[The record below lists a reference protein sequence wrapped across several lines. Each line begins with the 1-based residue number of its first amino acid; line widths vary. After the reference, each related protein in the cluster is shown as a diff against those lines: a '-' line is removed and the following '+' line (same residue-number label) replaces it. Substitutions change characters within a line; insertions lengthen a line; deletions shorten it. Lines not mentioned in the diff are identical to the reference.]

1 MSASQIN
8 PLEAKSSRRFFL
20 RVTAMAGGGI
30 MLGFASRPQARAQGP
45 GPQAPLSP
53 NSFIKVAPDG
63 VVTIIGKNP
72 EIGQGIRTALPML
85 IAEELDVD
93 WKDVRVQQADLDQ
106 TKYGPQNAGGSTAIP
121 TNYMPM
127 RQVGAAG
134 RQLFVAAAAQTWGVS
149 EDQLTTESGKVWHK
163 ATNRSIGYGELTARA
178 ATITPPD
185 LASVKLKDPK
195 DFKIVGH
202 FTRSVDNANL
212 LIGKPMFSIDFT
224 VPNMLWAQFEKC
236 PVYMGKAVSAN
247 LDEVKAMPGIK
258 HAFIVE
264 GTTELTGL
272 HSGVAIV
279 GDSWWQVRAARQKL
293 KVVWNEGPAASQSS
307 TAFAAKAAE
316 LSKLEPPVTI
326 RKDGD
331 PDTAFKSA
339 ATVIEAAY
347 SYPFISHAPLEP
359 QNCIA
364 SYKDGKFEIWSPSQ
378 TPEQGRQAV
387 ARVMGVQPGDI
398 TVHMTKVGGGFG
410 RRLTN
415 DYMLEAAAIAKVVPQ
430 PVKLLWTREDDFQH
444 DHYRPGGFH
453 FFKGGVAGAGNMVAW
468 RDHFVSYGEVT
479 TGRPAFANSADIPA
493 NEFPGTFVPNFGFH
507 ASLMPLGVPTYAM
520 RAPRSNAFSFVFQSF
535 TDELAYAAK
544 KDPLQFRLDVLNMP
558 RVAAAANAA
567 AGGRGPAADL
577 DATRMKGV
585 LEAVRDRSGWGKAK
599 LPAGRGMGVAFQ
611 FSHRGYFAHV
621 VDLSVDANNKVKV
634 HKVWVVGDI
643 GSQIVN
649 PSSAINQGQ
658 GAVIEG
664 LTHAMYAEI
673 PIENGRSTKSNFNQY
688 PMVRMNQAPPEI
700 DVFFLPTNNPTTG
713 LGEPAL
719 PPVPTA
725 ICNAIFAAC
734 GKRIRSLPLA
744 KQGFS
749 WA

>member
-1 MSASQIN
+1 MKA
-8 PLEAKSSRRFFL
+8 LEITTSRRSFL
-20 RVTAMAGGGI
+20 RITALAGGGI
-30 MLGFASRPQARAQGP
+30 ALGLSATRQVRAQGRG
-45 GPQAPLSP
+45 GPQVPLNP
-53 NSFIKVAPDG
+53 NNFITITPDG
-63 VVTIIGKNP
+63 IVTIVGKNP

-85 IAEELDVD
+85 IADELDVD
-93 WKDVRVQQADLDQ
+93 WKDVRVVQGDLDPV
-106 TKYGPQNAGGSTAIP
+106 KYGGQNAGGSTAIP

-127 RQVGAAG
+127 RRVGAAG
-134 RQLFVAAAAQTWGVS
+134 RALFVTAAAQTWNVPES
-149 EDQLTTESGKVWHK
+149 ELTTSSGKVWHK
-163 ATNRSIGYGELTARA
+163 SSTRSIGYGPLAAKA
-178 ATITPPD
+178 ATLPPPD
-185 LASVKLKDPK
+185 LNTVPLKDPK

-202 FTRSVDNANL
+202 FTKSVDNAGL
-212 LIGKPMFSIDFT
+212 MVGKPMFSIDFT

-247 LDEVKAMPGIK
+247 LDEIKAMPGIR

-264 GTTELTGL
+264 GTMDLVGL

-279 GDSWWQVRAARQKL
+279 GDSWYQVRNARKSL
-293 KVVWNEGPAASQSS
+293 KVVWNEGATATQSS
-307 TAFAAKAAE
+307 AAFAARAVE
-316 LSKLEPPVTI
+316 LSKLDPQAVI

-331 PDTAFKSA
+331 ADAMLKSA
-339 ATVIEAAY
+339 AKTIEGDY

-378 TPEQGRQAV
+378 TPAQGRASV
-387 ARVMGVQPGDI
+387 AQVMGVQASDI

-415 DYMLEAAAIAKVVPQ
+415 DYMLEAAAIAKVVGQ
-430 PVKLLWTREDDFQH
+430 PVKVLWTREDDMQH

-453 FFKGGVAGAGNMVAW
+453 FFKGGLDAQGNLIAW
-468 RDHFVSYGEVT
+468 RDHYVTYGEVQN
-479 TGRPAFANSADIPA
+479 GRANFANSCAIDGQQ
-493 NEFPGTFVPNFGFH
+493 FPGTFVPNFGFH
-507 ASLMPLGVPTYAM
+507 TSLMPTGIPTYAM
-520 RAPRSNAFSFVFQSF
+520 RAPGSNAFSFVFQSF
-535 TDELAYAAK
+535 TDELAHAAG
-544 KDPLQFRLDVLNMP
+544 KDPIQFRLDVLKMP
-558 RVAAAANAA
+558 RVVAAAA
-567 AGGRGPAADL
+567 AGGRGGPPNVGLNAE
-577 DATRMKGV
+577 RMIGV
-585 LEAVRDRSGWGKAK
+585 LETVRDRSGWANRSK
-599 LPAGRGMGVAFQ
+599 LPKGRGMGVAFQ
-611 FSHRGYFAHV
+611 FSHAGYFAHV
-621 VDLSVDANNKVKV
+621 VDLSVDAASKVKV

-673 PIENGRSTKSNFNQY
+673 SFENGRSTKSNFNQY
-688 PMVRMNQAPPEI
+688 PMVRMNQSQIDI
-700 DVFFLPTNNPTTG
+700 DVFFRATDNPPTG

-719 PPVPTA
+719 PPVPPA
-725 ICNAIFAAC
+725 ICNAIFAAS

-744 KQGFS
+744 NHGFS

>member
-1 MSASQIN
+1 MKA
-8 PLEAKSSRRFFL
+8 LEIQTSRRSFL
-20 RVTAMAGGGI
+20 RITALAGGGI
-30 MLGFASRPQARAQGP
+30 ALGISTSRQIRGQGR
-45 GPQAPLSP
+45 GPAAPLLP
-53 NSFIKVAPDG
+53 NSFITIAPDG
-63 VVTIIGKNP
+63 AVTIIGKNP

-93 WKDVRVQQADLDQ
+93 WKDVRVVQGDLDPV
-106 TKYGPQNAGGSTAIP
+106 KYGGQNAGGSTAIP

-134 RQLFVAAAAQTWGVS
+134 RALFVTAAAQTWNVP
-149 EDQLTTESGKVWHK
+149 EAELTTASGKVLHK
-163 ATNRSIGYGELTARA
+163 ASNRSIGYGQLTAKV
-178 ATITPPD
+178 ATLTPPE

-202 FTRSVDNANL
+202 FTKSVDNPGVL
-212 LIGKPMFSIDFT
+212 TGKSMFSIDFT

-236 PVYMGKAVSAN
+236 PVYRGKAVSAN
-247 LDEVKAMPGIK
+247 LDEIKAMPGIK

-264 GTTELTGL
+264 GTMDLVGL

-279 GDSWWQVRAARQKL
+279 GDSWWQVRNARKSL
-293 KVVWNEGPAASQSS
+293 KVVWDEGATASQSS
-307 TAFAAKAAE
+307 TGYATKAVELAKAD
-316 LSKLEPPVTI
+316 PVFTI

-331 PDTAFKSA
+331 AEGVLKTAAK
-339 ATVIEAAY
+339 VIEADYA
-347 SYPFISHAPLEP
+347 YPFISHAPLEP

-378 TPEQGRQAV
+378 TPAAGRASV
-387 ARVMGVQPGDI
+387 AQVMGVQASDI

-415 DYMLEAAAIAKVVPQ
+415 DYMLEAAAIAKVVGQ
-430 PVKLLWTREDDFQH
+430 PVKLLWTREDDMQH

-453 FFKGGVAGAGNMVAW
+453 FFRGGLDASGNLIAW
-468 RDHFVSYGEVT
+468 RDHYVTYGEGQT
-479 TGRPAFANSADIPA
+479 FANSCAIDGQQ
-493 NEFPGTFVPNFGFH
+493 FPGTFVPNFGFH
-507 ASLMPLGVPTYAM
+507 ASLMPTGIPTYAM
-520 RAPRSNAFSFVFQSF
+520 RAPGSNAFSFVFQSF

-544 KDPLQFRLDVLNMP
+544 KDPIQFRLDILNMP
-558 RVAAAANAA
+558 RIVAAAPA
-567 AGGRGPAADL
+567 AGGRGPGVGL
-577 DATRMKGV
+577 DANRMKGV
-585 LEAVRDRSGWGKAK
+585 LETVRDRSGWGKTK

-611 FSHRGYFAHV
+611 FSHAGYFAHV

-643 GSQIVN
+643 GAQIVN

-664 LTHAMYAEI
+664 LTHAMFAEI
-673 PIENGRSTKSNFNQY
+673 PFENGRSTKSNFNQY
-688 PMVRMNQAPPEI
+688 PMVRMNQVPPEI
-700 DVFFLPTNNPTTG
+700 DVYFRSTDNPTTG

-719 PPVPTA
+719 PPVPPA

-734 GKRIRSLPLA
+734 GKRIRSLPLS
-744 KQGFS
+744 KHGFS

>member
-1 MSASQIN
+1 MKTLHTQTT
-8 PLEAKSSRRFFL
+8 RRSFL
-20 RVTAMAGGGI
+20 RISVLAGGGI
-30 MLGFASRPQARAQGP
+30 AFGLSTRRPAIAQGRG
-45 GPQAPLSP
+45 GPPAAPLSP
-53 NSFIKVAPDG
+53 NSFITVAPDG

-93 WKDVRVQQADLDQ
+93 WKDVRVVQGDLDPV
-106 TKYGPQNAGGSTAIP
+106 KYGGQNAGGSTAIP

-127 RQVGAAG
+127 RRVGAAG
-134 RQLFVAAAAQTWGVS
+134 RLLFVTAAAQTWNVPAS
-149 EDQLTTESGKVWHK
+149 ELTTASGKVIHQ
-163 ATNRSIGYGELTARA
+163 ASNRSIGYGELTAKV
-178 ATITPPD
+178 ATLTPPD
-185 LASVKLKDPK
+185 LNTIALKDPK

-202 FTRSVDNANL
+202 FTRSVDNANVL
-212 LIGKPMFSIDFT
+212 TGKPMFSIDFT

-236 PVYMGKAVSAN
+236 PVFRGKAVSAN
-247 LDEVKAMPGIK
+247 LDEIKAQPGIQ

-264 GTTELTGL
+264 GTMDLVGL

-279 GDSWWQVRAARQKL
+279 GDSWYQVRAARQKL
-293 KVVWNEGPAASQSS
+293 KVVWNEGDAATNSS
-307 TAFAAKAAE
+307 TAYAAKAVE
-316 LSKLEPPVTI
+316 LSKQDPTKPI
-326 RKDGD
+326 RNDGD
-331 PDTAFKSA
+331 AEGVFKTAK
-339 ATVIEAAY
+339 VIEAAY

-378 TPEQGRQAV
+378 TPQQGRQAV
-387 ARVMGVQPGDI
+387 ATVMGVSPNDI

-415 DYMLEAAAIAKVVPQ
+415 DYMLEAAAIAKVVGQ
-430 PVKLLWTREDDFQH
+430 PVKVLWTREDDFQH

-453 FFKGGVAGAGNMVAW
+453 FFKGGLDAQGNLVAW
-468 RDHFVSYGEVT
+468 RDHYVTYGEN
-479 TGRPAFANSADIPA
+479 GNFANSCDIPA
-493 NEFPGTFVPNFGFH
+493 TEFPGTFVPNFSFN
-507 ASLMPLGVPTYAM
+507 ASLMPTGIPTYAM

-535 TDELAYAAK
+535 TDELAHAAG
-544 KDPLQFRLDVLNMP
+544 KDPIQFRLDVLNLP
-558 RVAAAANAA
+558 RVVGAPAP
-567 AGGRGPAADL
+567 GGRGPAGVGL
-577 DATRMKGV
+577 DAKRMKGV
-585 LEAVRDRSGWGKAK
+585 LEAVRDRSGWGKTK

-611 FSHRGYFAHV
+611 FSHAGYFAHV
-621 VDLSVDANNKVKV
+621 VDLSVDAQNRVKV

-649 PSSAINQGQ
+649 PSSAQNQGQ

-664 LTHAMYAEI
+664 LTHVMHAEI
-673 PIENGRSTKSNFNQY
+673 PFENGRSTKSNFNQY

-700 DVFFLPTNNPTTG
+700 DVHFVLTENPPTG

-719 PPVPTA
+719 PPVPPA

-734 GKRIRSLPLA
+734 GKRVRSLPLD

>member
-1 MSASQIN
+1 MSTLQSN
-8 PLEAKSSRRFFL
+8 PLQARTSRRSFL
-20 RVTAMAGGGI
+20 RVTAIAGGGI
-30 MLGFASRPQARAQGP
+30 MLGIASRPQARAQGP

-53 NSFIKVAPDG
+53 GSFIKVAPDG

-134 RQLFVAAAAQTWGVS
+134 RQLFVTAAAQTWGVS
-149 EDQLTTESGKVWHK
+149 EAELTTASGKVWHK
-163 ATNRSIGYGELTARA
+163 ASNRSIGYGELTSKA
-178 ATITPPD
+178 ATITPPE

-212 LIGKPMFSIDFT
+212 LVGKPMFSIDFT
-224 VPNMLWAQFEKC
+224 VPNMLWAQYEKC

-247 LDEVKAMPGIK
+247 LDAIKAMSGIK

-264 GTTELTGL
+264 GTTELVGL

-293 KVVWNEGPAASQSS
+293 KVVWNEGPTASQSS
-307 TAFAAKAAE
+307 TAFAAKAVE
-316 LSKLEPPVTI
+316 LSKLDPAVTI

-331 PDTAFKSA
+331 PDAAFSSA
-339 ATVIEAAY
+339 ATVIEGAY

-364 SYKDGKFEIWSPSQ
+364 SFKDGKFEIWSPSQ
-378 TPEQGRQAV
+378 TPEQGRQYV

-398 TVHMTKVGGGFG
+398 SVHMVKVGGGFG

-453 FFKGGVAGAGNMVAW
+453 FFKGGVDASGNMVAW
-468 RDHFVSYGEVT
+468 RDHFVTYGEVT
-479 TGRPAFANSADIPA
+479 NGRAAYANSADIPA

-507 ASLMPLGVPTYAM
+507 ASLMSLGVPTYAM

-535 TDELAYAAK
+535 TDEIAYAAK

-558 RVAAAANAA
+558 RVAAANAA

-577 DATRMKGV
+577 DASRMKGV
-585 LEAVRDRSGWGKAK
+585 LEAVRDRSGWGKTK

-643 GSQIVN
+643 GAQIVN

-673 PIENGRSTKSNFNQY
+673 PIENGRSAKSNFNQY

-700 DVFFLPTNNPTTG
+700 DVFFLATNNPTTG

-719 PPVPTA
+719 PPVPPA

-734 GKRIRSLPLA
+734 GKRIRSLPLS
-744 KQGFS
+744 KHGFS

>member
-1 MSASQIN
+1 MKALQTQT
-8 PLEAKSSRRFFL
+8 SRRSFL
-20 RVTAMAGGGI
+20 RITAIAGGGI
-30 MLGFASRPQARAQGP
+30 AFGLSTSRQVLAQGP
-45 GPQAPLSP
+45 GQGRGGPPAAPLSP
-53 NSFIKVAPDG
+53 NSFITVSPDG

-93 WKDVRVQQADLDQ
+93 WKDVRVVQADLDQ
-106 TKYGPQNAGGSTAIP
+106 VKYGGQNAGGSTAIP

-127 RQVGAAG
+127 RRVGAAG
-134 RQLFVAAAAQTWGVS
+134 RAIFVSAAAQTWNVPES
-149 EDQLTTESGKVWHK
+149 ELTTASGKVLHK
-163 ATNRSIGYGELTARA
+163 ASNRSIGYGQLTAKA
-178 ATITPPD
+178 ATLTPPD
-185 LASVKLKDPK
+185 LATVPLKDPK

-202 FTRSVDNANL
+202 FTKSVDNANVL
-212 LIGKPMFSIDFT
+212 TGKPMFSIDFT

-247 LDEVKAMPGIK
+247 LDEIKAQPGIRQ
-258 HAFIVE
+258 AFIVE
-264 GTTELTGL
+264 GTTDLVGL

-279 GDSWWQVRAARQKL
+279 GDSWYQVRAARKKL
-293 KVVWNEGPAASQSS
+293 KVVWNEGAAATNSS
-307 TAFAAKAAE
+307 TAYAARAVE
-316 LSKLEPPVTI
+316 LSKQDPVVQI

-331 PDTAFKSA
+331 ADAVLKSA
-339 ATVIEAAY
+339 AKVITADY

-378 TPEQGRQAV
+378 TPQAGRMSV
-387 ARVMGVQPGDI
+387 ATVMGVQASDI

-415 DYMLEAAAIAKVVPQ
+415 DYMLEAAAIAKVVGQ

-453 FFKGGVAGAGNMVAW
+453 FFQGGLDASGNLIAW
-468 RDHFVSYGEVT
+468 RDHYVTYGE
-479 TGRPAFANSADIPA
+479 GQRFANACDIPA
-493 NEFPGTFVPNFGFH
+493 TEFPGTFVPNFGFH
-507 ASLMPLGVPTYAM
+507 ATLMPTGIPTFAM

-535 TDELAYAAK
+535 TDELAHAAG
-544 KDPLQFRLDVLNMP
+544 KDPIQFRLDVLNMP
-558 RVAAAANAA
+558 RVVGAAPP
-567 AGGRGPAADL
+567 GGRGPGGVGL

-585 LEAVRDRSGWGKAK
+585 LEKVRERSDWGKVK
-599 LPAGRGMGVAFQ
+599 HPAGRGMGVAFQ
-611 FSHRGYFAHV
+611 FSHAGYFAHV
-621 VDLSVDANNKVKV
+621 VDLSVDASNKVKV

-643 GSQIVN
+643 GAQIVN
-649 PSSAINQGQ
+649 PSSAQNQGQ

-664 LTHAMYAEI
+664 LTHVMHAEI
-673 PIENGRSTKSNFNQY
+673 PFENGRSTKSNFNQY
-688 PMVRMNQAPPEI
+688 PMVRMGQAPPEI
-700 DVFFLPTNNPTTG
+700 DVFFLATDNPTTG

-719 PPVPTA
+719 PPVPPA

-734 GKRIRSLPLA
+734 GKRVRSLPLD

>member
-1 MSASQIN
+1 MKA
-8 PLEAKSSRRFFL
+8 LEITTSRRSFL
-20 RVTAMAGGGI
+20 RITALAGGGI
-30 MLGFASRPQARAQGP
+30 ALGLSATRQVRAQGRG
-45 GPQAPLSP
+45 GPQVPLNP
-53 NSFIKVAPDG
+53 NNFITITPDG
-63 VVTIIGKNP
+63 IVTIVGKNP

-85 IAEELDVD
+85 IADELDVD
-93 WKDVRVQQADLDQ
+93 WKDVRVVQGDLDPV
-106 TKYGPQNAGGSTAIP
+106 KYGGQNAGGSTAIP

-127 RQVGAAG
+127 RRVGAAG
-134 RQLFVAAAAQTWGVS
+134 RALFVTAAAQTWNVPES
-149 EDQLTTESGKVWHK
+149 ELTTSSGKVWHK
-163 ATNRSIGYGELTARA
+163 SSTRSIGYGPLAAKA
-178 ATITPPD
+178 ATLPPPD
-185 LASVKLKDPK
+185 LNTVPLKDPK

-202 FTRSVDNANL
+202 FTKSVDNAGL
-212 LIGKPMFSIDFT
+212 MVGKPMFSIDFT

-247 LDEVKAMPGIK
+247 LDEIKAMPGIR

-264 GTTELTGL
+264 GTMDLVGL

-279 GDSWWQVRAARQKL
+279 GDSWYQVRNARKSL
-293 KVVWNEGPAASQSS
+293 KVVWNEGATATQSS
-307 TAFAAKAAE
+307 AAFAARAVE
-316 LSKLEPPVTI
+316 LSKLDPQAVI

-331 PDTAFKSA
+331 ADAMLKSA
-339 ATVIEAAY
+339 AKTIEGDY

-378 TPEQGRQAV
+378 TPAQGRASV
-387 ARVMGVQPGDI
+387 AQVMGVQASDI

-415 DYMLEAAAIAKVVPQ
+415 DYMLEAAAIAKVVGQ
-430 PVKLLWTREDDFQH
+430 PVKVLWTREDDMQH

-453 FFKGGVAGAGNMVAW
+453 FFKGGLDAQGNLIAW
-468 RDHFVSYGEVT
+468 RDHYVTYGEVQN
-479 TGRPAFANSADIPA
+479 GRANFANSCDIDGQQ
-493 NEFPGTFVPNFGFH
+493 FPGTFVPNFGFH
-507 ASLMPLGVPTYAM
+507 TSLMPTGIPTYAM
-520 RAPRSNAFSFVFQSF
+520 RAPGSNAFSFVFQSF
-535 TDELAYAAK
+535 TDELAHAAG
-544 KDPLQFRLDVLNMP
+544 KDPIQFRLDVLKMP
-558 RVAAAANAA
+558 RVVAAAA
-567 AGGRGPAADL
+567 AGGRGGPPNVGLNAE
-577 DATRMKGV
+577 RMIGV
-585 LEAVRDRSGWGKAK
+585 LETVRDRSGWANRSK
-599 LPAGRGMGVAFQ
+599 LPKGRGMGVAFQ
-611 FSHRGYFAHV
+611 FSHAGYFAHV
-621 VDLSVDANNKVKV
+621 VDLSVDAASKVKV

-673 PIENGRSTKSNFNQY
+673 SFENGRSTKSNFNQY
-688 PMVRMNQAPPEI
+688 PMVRMNQSQIDI
-700 DVFFLPTNNPTTG
+700 DVFFRATDNPPTG

-719 PPVPTA
+719 PPVPPA
-725 ICNAIFAAC
+725 ICNAIFAAS

-744 KQGFS
+744 NHGFS